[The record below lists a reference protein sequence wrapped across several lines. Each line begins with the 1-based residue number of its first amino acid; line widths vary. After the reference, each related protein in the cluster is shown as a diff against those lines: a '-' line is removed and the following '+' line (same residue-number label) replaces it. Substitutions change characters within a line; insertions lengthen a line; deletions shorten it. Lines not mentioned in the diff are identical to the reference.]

1 MLDEKKYGH
10 GMKKRVCEL
19 ALKLCNEN
27 DLMIFKAF
35 DTPDQTNDLSQVV
48 LLTCDEKL
56 NYCQIALD
64 NLQESRLDR
73 DSKLQ
78 LSNNL

>member
-35 DTPDQTNDLSQVV
+35 DTPDQTNDLS
-48 LLTCDEKL
+48 
-56 NYCQIALD
+56 
-64 NLQESRLDR
+64 
-73 DSKLQ
+73 
-78 LSNNL
+78 